1 MSRNHDFPGLL
12 SAYCPGTSQ
21 QGAAS
26 AAACR
31 SGGGRF
37 GNSLPRGNCGCQL
50 QMPVTAA
57 DGSRCSRLWT
67 VDCGLRVVDHK
78 LWIATGKVK
87 IISLTSTLWRR
98 AEHRPVRL
106 MEPFSFHQTHRHRSS
121 GSCRRAG
128 VADEFHFPPV
138 TQAPSGRLACDT
150 QSRSQSQ
157 FPPGIPTVRQYTR
170 SVSEI
175 RAADRATEPA
185 ASGEACRPRQ

>member
-1 MSRNHDFPGLL
+1 MAVVRSLPLGRREIREQPPSLQLRL
-12 SAYCPGTSQ
+12 SATD
-21 QGAAS
+21 AS
-26 AAACR
+26 YR
-31 SGGGRF
+31 SGWK
-37 GNSLPRGNCGCQL
+37 
-50 QMPVTAA
+50 QMQPA
-57 DGSRCSRLWT
+57 
-67 VDCGLRVVDHK
+67 VDCGLRVVGHK

>member
-1 MSRNHDFPGLL
+1 MRRRRLRPAFCMTGHSQQSAVDVRRKHPGRQNVPESRLPGAPI
-12 SAYCPGTSQ
+12 SSPGTSQ
-21 QGAAS
+21 QVAAP
-26 AAACR
+26 ATACR

-106 MEPFSFHQTHRHRSS
+106 MEPFSFHQTPDGTIFLPSNS
-121 GSCRRAG
+121 
-128 VADEFHFPPV
+128 P
-138 TQAPSGRLACDT
+138 APSLRQLQAGRC
-150 QSRSQSQ
+150 SQ
-157 FPPGIPTVRQYTR
+157 
-170 SVSEI
+170 
-175 RAADRATEPA
+175 
-185 ASGEACRPRQ
+185 